1 MREYFNYHKHSHISN
16 IMTVDSNTK
25 PEEYAKRYVELGQKC
40 FSTCEHGGFGDQFIS
55 KHLTNQYGL
64 KCLAIG
70 EFYIV
75 PNPLDKDKTNNHII
89 VAPLTNEARKLCNY
103 ASSHANIDGY
113 YYKPRLFIEDLLA
126 INPHDVLI
134 TSACVSGL
142 LKNEVSFEKIFMP
155 LYEHFGNN
163 IMLEVQAHNV
173 DIQKDINCR
182 ALKLHEKYGIPLVA
196 ACDSHY
202 IDDEGRKERDEL
214 LLGKGIH
221 YDEEDG
227 FILDFPD
234 GDTLHDRFVK
244 QGVLSEEQINS
255 AMQNSMLFT
264 EAEDLFL
271 DHSIKMPTIYPEL
284 SLDERLDLL
293 KKKINVGF
301 SKICKEEGIKGEEFQ
316 KYKDGIRYE
325 MKTIEDTNDAIHT
338 ADYLL
343 LNEKVVK
350 LAQETYGGVLT
361 RGGRGSA
368 GSFYINR
375 VLGLTQLDRF
385 KINLPI
391 YPDRFMSTARLLE
404 NRALPDW
411 DANVESQEPFVKA
424 TRELL
429 GEHGCYPMVALG
441 CLQEKEAFKNVCR
454 SKGIDFD
461 ESNEISQNLEEYED
475 DPKWHDIIEES
486 KKYAG
491 TIVSVSPHPCAHLLD
506 SKDLLYE
513 YGVIRVGD
521 VLCVLVTSGE
531 ADEWKLLKN
540 DYLIVSVW
548 HLIAETFRT
557 LGRPIM
563 PARELLAAIKDD
575 ERVWNL
581 FRDGMT
587 CTLNQVDSTNGTQQA
602 QQYGIRSFEDG
613 ALIAAAIRPSF
624 DSWREIFLNRQEYS
638 TGVKQLDDILAPSKK
653 FILFQESLMSYFQW
667 LDVTPAESI
676 GLIKKISKKKIKPED
691 FAKLEDRI
699 RESWIKKVGS
709 DKGFDDTWHLV
720 QSCMSYGFCVS
731 GDTIIQ
737 KGSSN
742 SHKPLTIAEMYH
754 VMNNRQYALQTGHK
768 NLHEKYKYNGYGTAL
783 SMYDDNLVR
792 NNHIK
797 DIFYMGKQQT
807 YCVTTASGASITC
820 TMEHRFPT
828 PNGVMELNELNIGD
842 SLYIKGTYQKRE
854 SGEYNLTNGPST
866 NSPHT
871 GECGFRVQE
880 FSASRNFDEVRERH
894 AINKDCCEICGA
906 PYDGTTRFEL
916 HHKDF
921 NRKNNNKDNYQW
933 LCTSCHKKLHYEHGR
948 TKRYEKG
955 IETKLDKIVSIE
967 KAKFEDVYSIEM
979 ADPAHT
985 YITDS
990 GLITCNCSAHAAA
1003 TSLDMC
1009 YGAYLKVH
1017 YPLQYYTV
1025 CLNTYQ
1031 DNQDKTMRLTHELD
1045 YFGITLKPIVFRHS
1059 MADYSFDE
1067 ATNTIY
1073 QGIGALKYMSAS
1085 VADELYMLRDNEYAS
1100 FIDALPDITATSID
1114 TRQLTILIK
1123 IGFFEE
1129 FGGPN
1134 KLLKQYEQYQSIMK
1148 RKTYKK
1154 SEIESGKCTIP
1165 EYIIA
1170 AHAGKA
1176 TEKQYSQI
1184 DQKALLADLVAH
1196 TEYPKTTVF
1205 DRMDYELEVLD
1216 YITTTVPDY
1225 DPRFSYIINID
1236 GKFKKKYVTLYQ
1248 IRTGKT
1254 ATKKFEIKSPIK
1266 IGDIICIDEISN
1278 KHKWRKTGVDANGK
1292 PTFERLDET
1301 EQVVTGYRVT
1311 RPAKNT

>member
-103 ASSHANIDGY
+103 ASSHANMDGY

-142 LKNEVSFEKIFMP
+142 LKNEVSFKKIFMP

-163 IMLEVQAHNV
+163 IMLEVQAHDV
-173 DIQKDINCR
+173 DIQKDINRR
-182 ALKLHEKYGIPLVA
+182 ALKLHKEYGIPLVA

-202 IDDEGRKERDEL
+202 INDEGRKERDEL

-221 YDEEDG
+221 YEEENG

-234 GDTLHDRFVK
+234 GDTLHDRFVN

-284 SLDERLDLL
+284 SLDERLNLL

-301 SKICKEEGIKGEEFQ
+301 AKICKEENIKGEEFQ
-316 KYKDGIRYE
+316 QYKDGIRYE
-325 MKTIEDTNDAIHT
+325 MKTIEDTNEVIHT

-350 LAQETYGGVLT
+350 LAQEKYGGVLT

-441 CLQEKEAFKNVCR
+441 CLQGKESFKNVCR
-454 SKGIDFD
+454 SKGIDFGK
-461 ESNEISQNLEEYED
+461 SNEISQNLEEYED
-475 DPKWHDIIEES
+475 GPKWHDIIEES
-486 KKYAG
+486 KKYVG

-548 HLIAETFRT
+548 HLIAETFRV
-557 LGRPIM
+557 LGKPII
-563 PARELLAAIKDD
+563 PARELLKEIKDD
-575 ERVWNL
+575 ERIWNL
-581 FRDGMT
+581 FRDGIV
-587 CTLNQVDSTNGTQQA
+587 CTLNQVDSTNGGQQA
-602 QQYGIRSFEDG
+602 QEYGIHSFEDG

-624 DSWREIFLNRQEYS
+624 DSWRDVFLKREPYS
-638 TGVKQLDDILAPSKK
+638 TGVKQLDEVLSQTGG
-653 FILFQESLMSYFQW
+653 FILFQESLMAYFQW
-667 LDVTPAESI
+667 LDITPAESI

-691 FAKLEDRI
+691 FANLEDRLRI
-699 RESWIKKVGS
+699 SWKGKIGS
-709 DKGFDDTWHLV
+709 EEGFDDTWKLV
-720 QSCMSYGFCVS
+720 QSCISYGFC
-731 GDTIIQ
+731 
-737 KGSSN
+737 
-742 SHKPLTIAEMYH
+742 A
-754 VMNNRQYALQTGHK
+754 
-768 NLHEKYKYNGYGTAL
+768 
-783 SMYDDNLVR
+783 
-792 NNHIK
+792 
-797 DIFYMGKQQT
+797 
-807 YCVTTASGASITC
+807 
-820 TMEHRFPT
+820 
-828 PNGVMELNELNIGD
+828 
-842 SLYIKGTYQKRE
+842 
-854 SGEYNLTNGPST
+854 
-866 NSPHT
+866 
-871 GECGFRVQE
+871 
-880 FSASRNFDEVRERH
+880 
-894 AINKDCCEICGA
+894 
-906 PYDGTTRFEL
+906 
-916 HHKDF
+916 
-921 NRKNNNKDNYQW
+921 
-933 LCTSCHKKLHYEHGR
+933 
-948 TKRYEKG
+948 
-955 IETKLDKIVSIE
+955 
-967 KAKFEDVYSIEM
+967 
-979 ADPAHT
+979 
-985 YITDS
+985 
-990 GLITCNCSAHAAA
+990 AHAAA

-1045 YFGITLKPIVFRHS
+1045 YFGIKLKPIVFRHS
-1059 MADYSFDE
+1059 VADYSFDE

-1073 QGIGALKYMSAS
+1073 QGLGALKYMSSS
-1085 VADELYMLRDNEYAS
+1085 VADELYTLRNNEYAT

-1129 FGGPN
+1129 FGEPN
-1134 KLLKQYEQYQSIMK
+1134 ALLKQYELYQTIMK

-1154 SEIESGKCTIP
+1154 SEIESGKCQIP
-1165 EYIIA
+1165 EFLIS
-1170 AHAGKA
+1170 AHAGKVS
-1176 TEKQYSQI
+1176 EKQYTQI
-1184 DQKALLADLVAH
+1184 DQMGLLKDLVSH
-1196 TEYPKTTVF
+1196 IELPKTTVF

-1248 IRTGKT
+1248 ICSGKT
-1254 ATKKFEIKSPIK
+1254 ATKKFEVKAPIK

-1278 KHKWRKTGVDANGK
+1278 KYKWRKTGVDANGK
-1292 PTFERLDET
+1292 PTFERLDEK